1 MYTRSVRKRLQ
12 IIGCVEW
19 CGWCAIG
26 YILAIVRSGIW
37 CIIKNK
43 PKLRMKHVLKF
54 LPQNRAQ
61 GHATAFGSTGY
72 FAGWGAASQRH
83 GLLGSVK
90 TEYPNDGSGLPSK
103 SDHIWSCRPPPFKKD
118 NGIFGLTTGDYIM
131 NAAGV

>member
-1 MYTRSVRKRLQ
+1 MVWVVCHRIY
-12 IIGCVEW
+12 
-19 CGWCAIG
+19 IG
-26 YILAIVRSGIW
+26 YCEEWNMVCEDT
-37 CIIKNK
+37 CITKNK
-43 PKLRMKHVLKF
+43 PKLRIKHVLKF

-118 NGIFGLTTGDYIM
+118 NGIFGLTTGD
-131 NAAGV
+131 